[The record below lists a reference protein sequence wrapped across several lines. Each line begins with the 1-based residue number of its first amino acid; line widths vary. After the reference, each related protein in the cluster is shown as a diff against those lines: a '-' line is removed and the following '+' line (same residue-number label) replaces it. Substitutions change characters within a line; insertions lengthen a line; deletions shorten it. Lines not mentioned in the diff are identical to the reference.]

1 MVHLDSHQRS
11 ARYLFWRRV
20 LLSLTVFSLLYI
32 GAIRPLQSLLID
44 KVIFPIASDFVLN
57 YKDVQLAADV
67 DEIYIIT
74 QWPKPDHQTKIEL
87 PFNGYI
93 CLALALFW
101 AAKSQKLIKILLF
114 YQLALVILM
123 PLAGWLILEGHGWV
137 IIAANVHDKVY
148 KALFIIIGLLAVRS
162 AALSLRKETPA

>member
-1 MVHLDSHQRS
+1 M
-11 ARYLFWRRV
+11 
-20 LLSLTVFSLLYI
+20 
-32 GAIRPLQSLLID
+32 
-44 KVIFPIASDFVLN
+44 
-57 YKDVQLAADV
+57 QLAADV

>member
-20 LLSLTVFSLLYI
+20 LLSLTIFAVIYI
-32 GAIRPLQSLLID
+32 GIVIPLQSLLIER
-44 KVIFPIASDFVLN
+44 VIFPAVNEFALDYEN
-57 YKDVQLAADV
+57 ARLAPDV
-67 DEIYIIT
+67 DEIFIIT
-74 QWPKPDHQTKIEL
+74 QWPKPDHYTKIQL
-87 PFNGYI
+87 LFSGYI
-93 CLALALFW
+93 WLALALFW
-101 AAKSQKLIKILLF
+101 AAKSYKLIKILLF

-148 KALFIIIGLLAVRS
+148 RALLIILGVLAVRR
-162 AALSLRKETPA
+162 AALSLKKETPA